1 VLAVLAERLE
11 GDARYRALLYG
22 LTAALTVRCARER
35 VVALASYM
43 PFLGDAARAW
53 LLTHLLEVAR
63 LMSSREAA
71 VELLALLIPHSRGRA
86 RAAVMAMGLDI
97 LQPLEKDE
105 GVSASAYNQE
115 HSRGLAALAPY
126 LEGEFLARGLKIA
139 VTISKEKG
147 CAFSSN
153 ALAALAPSLEGAL
166 LKQALAACV

>member
-1 VLAVLAERLE
+1 
-11 GDARYRALLYG
+11 
-22 LTAALTVRCARER
+22 
-35 VVALASYM
+35 M

-53 LLTHLLEVAR
+53 LRTHLLEVAR
-63 LMSSREAA
+63 LISSRGARVEA
-71 VELLALLIPHSRGRA
+71 LALLIPHSQGRA
-86 RAAVMAMGLDI
+86 RAAVLAMGLDI
-97 LQPLEKDE
+97 LQPLEKE
-105 GVSASAYNQE
+105 EISVSPYNQE
-115 HSRGLAALAPY
+115 HSRALAALAPY